1 MAGDAEVTLVGR
13 NAWFWKPRPQ
23 LDYRGMTT
31 FEPLFATD
39 LISKLDSAARK
50 RDRAKIMK
58 LLSRIDLAGQAGTTG
73 TILTNPSK
81 YGY

>member
-1 MAGDAEVTLVGR
+1 VVLETETRAGLS
-13 NAWFWKPRPQ
+13 
-23 LDYRGMTT
+23 RGDNIRT
-31 FEPLFATD
+31 LFATD
-39 LISKLDSAARK
+39 LISKFDSAARK

-58 LLSRIDLAGQAGTTG
+58 LLSRVDLAGQAGTTG